1 MTPTNILQSLQSDN
15 VLKITTVS
23 EVMQAE
29 VIYVSPCTDLFNIA
43 QIMASE
49 NIGSVVIAQKE
60 VAGTGEK
67 VFPVGI
73 IAERDIELLQAL
85 KLDLGNIEAK
95 TVMNGSFSSV
105 RATDSLFDALSEMQ
119 RSNLQQLMVIGDGD
133 ELVGIVTLTSYL
145 YIESCVKK
153 RHSY

>member
-1 MTPTNILQSLQSDN
+1 MTPTNILQSPQSDN

-29 VIYVSPCTDLFNIA
+29 VTYVSPCTDLFNIA

-49 NIGSVVIAQKE
+49 NISSVVIAQQGI
-60 VAGTGEK
+60 VGTGK
-67 VFPVGI
+67 VVFPVGI

-85 KLDLGNIEAK
+85 QQDLGNIEAK

-133 ELVGIVTLTSYL
+133 ELVGIVTQS
-145 YIESCVKK
+145 SCLQLDASVKK
-153 RHSY
+153 KT